1 MRSFL
6 QSTRHAIKRASHV
19 PAPLTAGGVLIIQTA
34 AFTSTPRPAWRK
46 PKGLAANNKK
56 PPPPKPK
63 VTKATK
69 VPLPDIVYSARYLEE
84 NYGALHNDLR
94 WMANTKENAFQAV
107 TLCKKTAP
115 EFVSSIV
122 PGKSRAT
129 IELSGPAGSEWQH
142 MATLDEV
149 LPCSKDEPRI
159 RGLGHGQSK
168 REAAANAY
176 LHFIYQMQ
184 ELDILKDYLQGGVNV
199 VDPKN
204 RDQNNDALLD
214 VANFFARFD
223 RVPKLETV
231 KVDTREGK
239 PWSCTLELPEQN
251 IWVRAVAEKASKA
264 QNDACIKF
272 KRAAELWHARNDG
285 DETFV
290 VKDMSHPSADTAGDF
305 LRFAYRQSGGA
316 PSFDLQPSKV
326 GVTATVK
333 DSSGEVL
340 GSAFHNKKQIATD
353 LAQLY
358 AAVYLKQKHP
368 QYWSEFIVKL
378 AEGNGEVLLPI
389 TPADMSITDEAWHA
403 MQRTLQHAR
412 SLEARVQSLLDSSSQ
427 DPDIGLDGTRR
438 RRTKLLPREQY
449 ASKSKFLLNRLQE
462 FEKDPKY
469 EELRRKKAELPMCQ
483 NKEDVTKIVRENS
496 ASVVIGATGSG
507 KTTQLPQLVLDEYI
521 LKGRGAECNI
531 ICTQPRRIAA
541 TSVAERVAVERG
553 ETLGQSVGYRV
564 RFKNVPATH
573 GGSITYCTT
582 GTLLT
587 QLQFSA
593 DETLQGISHIMI
605 DEVHERDIQIDFLL
619 VVLKRIT
626 RARKAAGKDPI
637 KIVLMSATIDPKLF
651 CKYFGEDFESGE
663 CPSISIPGRTFP
675 VTHHYLEELVP
686 VLRKNYSQ
694 QAAPFLYDKKL
705 DDWVQ
710 GELSNAQALNANASA
725 VDNGQ
730 DSFLPVAK
738 DTLTTSVDWN
748 RRISTNVYGETVIER
763 TGLDAYVPTG
773 LIAGMVGHLCN
784 TTPTGSILCFLPGLA
799 EIVQVQKFLT
809 DNPRVMRI
817 DFKDESKYR
826 VYLLHSEIPD
836 AQEKVFEEVPPDV
849 RKIILSTNVAETS
862 ITIPD
867 VVYVLDSGKQREKQ
881 FDQMSRLTSLA
892 CNWVSKSNARQRAGR
907 AGRVQN
913 GHYYTL
919 MSSGRYENM
928 PTHPTPELLRVDLQ
942 ELALDIKS
950 LGLGD
955 VKSVLDECIESP
967 PSYAVKAALERL
979 TFLQALDEDENMTP
993 LGVMLSK
1000 LPVTPQIGKM
1010 VLLGT
1015 IFRCLD
1021 PMIVLAA
1028 SEGNRNIFF
1037 KPVGTTSLQA
1047 RAGKENICPGLASDH
1062 LVLVEAFRRVRQ
1074 IILENGP
1081 AAARGWATANN
1092 IRFGT
1097 VMTVLRAADQIND
1110 VLVSAGLV
1118 PRQTWVEKKKSI
1130 VFGPEEL
1137 NKNSRNNSLIRAL
1150 IYAGLYPNV
1159 AMAVTD
1165 KLLRTQ
1171 HENKAIIAM
1180 SSTNSFYKR
1189 ENLTPGSVYCFSGKN
1204 RPEGGD
1210 KKQGPV
1216 LSDTTR
1222 ISPLAAILFGGN
1234 ISVSRAVIKIDD
1246 WLPFYLGSR
1255 EARHLLADFSS
1266 GLDAF
1271 LMRTFD
1277 RIKPNGNVLG
1287 ESDSP
1292 SRKQF
1297 EPTDVTGMLNA
1308 DPSRDVW
1315 VDGLVNALE
1324 KADWSY
1330 DDLSYAGRSSRWGL

>member
-1 MRSFL
+1 
-6 QSTRHAIKRASHV
+6 
-19 PAPLTAGGVLIIQTA
+19 
-34 AFTSTPRPAWRK
+34 
-46 PKGLAANNKK
+46 
-56 PPPPKPK
+56 
-63 VTKATK
+63 
-69 VPLPDIVYSARYLEE
+69 
-84 NYGALHNDLR
+84 
-94 WMANTKENAFQAV
+94 
-107 TLCKKTAP
+107 
-115 EFVSSIV
+115 
-122 PGKSRAT
+122 
-129 IELSGPAGSEWQH
+129 

-675 VTHHYLEELVP
+675 VTHHYLEEL
-686 VLRKNYSQ
+686 
-694 QAAPFLYDKKL
+694 
-705 DDWVQ
+705 
-710 GELSNAQALNANASA
+710 
-725 VDNGQ
+725 
-730 DSFLPVAK
+730 
-738 DTLTTSVDWN
+738 
-748 RRISTNVYGETVIER
+748 
-763 TGLDAYVPTG
+763 
-773 LIAGMVGHLCN
+773 
-784 TTPTGSILCFLPGLA
+784 
-799 EIVQVQKFLT
+799 
-809 DNPRVMRI
+809 
-817 DFKDESKYR
+817 DESKYR